1 MKTGQRQKKTGQRQN
16 EDRPETERRQA
27 RDRMKTGQRQ
37 NEDRPETGRRQAR
50 DRKKTGQRQKE
61 DRPETKR
68 RQKGSRVSDLVLY
81 LLFLSYIIAVKGLM
95 KAATDSTVPQYT
107 LIICVLNNYAR
118 ACVCMSACVVW
129 CVYSSPNIKHFFF
142 LTVHTYSNVNT
153 LLPQN
158 VYRWKT

>member
-1 MKTGQRQKKTGQRQN
+1 
-16 EDRPETERRQA
+16 
-27 RDRMKTGQRQ
+27 MKTGQRQ

-118 ACVCMSACVVW
+118 EPVCVCLRVW
-129 CVYSSPNIKHFFF
+129 FGVYTQAQI
-142 LTVHTYSNVNT
+142 
-153 LLPQN
+153 
-158 VYRWKT
+158 